1 MLGHYNIVALFG
13 AASRGKSLKVLI
25 FLLTGFNTLKHHLT
39 VMALPVFLVPDRAW
53 HATPRHVSPGHRA
66 RHVKTKTGHGVAR
79 VKISAPRVARHVPRR
94 ATFTRK
100 RGVAWHG
107 TPCHVPRR
115 AMFSSAVFELQNY
128 KFNAAQ

>member
-1 MLGHYNIVALFG
+1 MNSGKGVKSGFGGWVARRI
-13 AASRGKSLKVLI
+13 AESA
-25 FLLTGFNTLKHHLT
+25 

>member
-1 MLGHYNIVALFG
+1 
-13 AASRGKSLKVLI
+13 
-25 FLLTGFNTLKHHLT
+25 
-39 VMALPVFLVPDRAW
+39 MALPVFLVPDRAW

-128 KFNAAQ
+128 KFNAAQRIQNVVPGPGTLVLWYMYRYIYQVE

>member
-1 MLGHYNIVALFG
+1 MLESGLDWPRRVG
-13 AASRGKSLKVLI
+13 A
-25 FLLTGFNTLKHHLT
+25 